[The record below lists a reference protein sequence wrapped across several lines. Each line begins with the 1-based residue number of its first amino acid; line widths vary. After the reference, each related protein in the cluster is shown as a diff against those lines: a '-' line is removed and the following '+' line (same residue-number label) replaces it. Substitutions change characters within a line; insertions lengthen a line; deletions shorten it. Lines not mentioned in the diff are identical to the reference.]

1 VRLTNLTL
9 PQARQTFA
17 VLGVQAPGEWGLLGG
32 VNERHVAVGHTTVAT
47 RLPAPR
53 PGLTGGELVRL
64 ALERAGSARQAVDC
78 LTDLVTRH
86 GQGDGGADHA
96 FLAADGREGYVVEA
110 AGEHWAVQEV
120 RAVRAVSETC
130 LLRQDWD
137 RISRGLADVAIGK
150 DWWPSDGSKLDFAGV
165 VAPDADR
172 GALRRWG
179 HATLVLEQYSGRLDA
194 GGVRRLLCDHDGA
207 AAPPAAFA
215 GERSLCR
222 YPVDADG
229 PATAA
234 SLIAELRGPD
244 RPALAW
250 CAFGPPGLSVYF
262 PVFLDGDLPP
272 ALRAA
277 PSEQGC
283 APWRRLM
290 RLASDRGGADQQAA
304 TREALAAL
312 QARFDHDAQEA
323 LAEAA
328 GLKRLADVVGLRLL
342 LGSFMQACVERFE
355 ELWSAQVEARAA
367 RPRPA
372 AAAVAEVAGEF
383 WGA

>member
-1 VRLTNLTL
+1 M
-9 PQARQTFA
+9 
-17 VLGVQAPGEWGLLGG
+17 
-32 VNERHVAVGHTTVAT
+32 
-47 RLPAPR
+47 
-53 PGLTGGELVRL
+53 
-64 ALERAGSARQAVDC
+64 
-78 LTDLVTRH
+78 
-86 GQGDGGADHA
+86 
-96 FLAADGREGYVVEA
+96 
-110 AGEHWAVQEV
+110 
-120 RAVRAVSETC
+120 
-130 LLRQDWD
+130 
-137 RISRGLADVAIGK
+137 
-150 DWWPSDGSKLDFAGV
+150 

-207 AAPPAAFA
+207 AAPPDAFA
-215 GERSLCR
+215 AERSMCR
-222 YPVDADG
+222 YPLDADG

-234 SLIAELRGPD
+234 SLVAELRGPD
-244 RPALAW
+244 QPALAW

-283 APWRRLM
+283 GPWRRLM

-312 QARFDHDAQEA
+312 QARFDHDAQEV

-355 ELWSAQVEARAA
+355 EFWSAQVEARAA